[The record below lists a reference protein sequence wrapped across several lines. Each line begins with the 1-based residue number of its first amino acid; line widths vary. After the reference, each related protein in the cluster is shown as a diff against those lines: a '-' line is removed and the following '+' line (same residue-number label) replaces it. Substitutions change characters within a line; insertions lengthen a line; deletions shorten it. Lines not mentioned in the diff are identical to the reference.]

1 MPTIRI
7 PTPLRQYTDGAAE
20 IAVEG
25 ADVGAALNAL
35 AAQHPA
41 LRTNLFTDGGELRAF
56 VNIFLN
62 DEDVRHLQGLAT
74 ALQSNDQ
81 LRIIPSIAGGTLTEA
96 PAVCTPP
103 TLPAV
108 QAGQGVVRGLR
119 LTLTVDDLEGA
130 LTLYR
135 DVLGLPVER
144 EWQRLSGSGAALT
157 LTGVTLELHS
167 RAQADFVDH
176 VEVGR
181 RTPAVVRMAVEVDDA
196 QEIAT
201 HINQHVPVAALH
213 PAVDTPWGQRNVRI
227 ETSEGVQLTLF
238 SILND
243 AEADS

>member
-7 PTPLRQYTDGAAE
+7 PTPLRQYTGGAAE

-25 ADVGAALNAL
+25 ADVGKALNAL

-41 LRTNLFTDGGELRAF
+41 LRTHLYTDDGDLRAF
-56 VNIFLN
+56 INVFLN
-62 DEDVRHLQGLAT
+62 DEDVRHLQGPAT
-74 ALQSNDQ
+74 PLRTDDQ

-96 PAVCTPP
+96 PAVYTH
-103 TLPAV
+103 AV

-119 LTLTVDDLEGA
+119 LILTVDDLEEA

-144 EWQRLSGSGAALT
+144 EWRRLSGSGAALT
-157 LTGVTLELHS
+157 LPAVTLEVHS

-181 RTPAVVRMAVEVDDA
+181 RTPAMVRVAVEVDDA
-196 QEIAT
+196 QEIAAR
-201 HINQHVPVAALH
+201 INQRVPVAALH
-213 PAVDTPWGQRNVRI
+213 PAVDTPWGQRNVRV
-227 ETSEGVQLTLF
+227 ETGEGVQLTLF

-243 AEADS
+243 EETDA